1 MRHFRNIVLLIV
13 ILLTAVSCGKKRG
26 NHDASGSFEA
36 TEVLVSSQVSGQVM
50 RLEVEKGQS
59 LKANEEVGYID
70 TVQLYLRKQQLL
82 AGMKAVDSRSY
93 NISLQIASLKQQ
105 IEKQQT
111 ELLRFKN
118 LLKSNAA
125 TQKQVDD
132 IQSSIDV
139 LQRQLAAQTESL
151 QNSNKSLSAESLSIQ
166 AQVEQIDDMIRKS
179 FISSPIDGI
188 VLEKYAES
196 GEMAGQGRALF
207 KIADLDRIFL
217 RAYITANQL
226 NQLKLN
232 QEVSVYADFG
242 RKEMRQYPGTIVWI
256 SDKAE
261 FTPRTILTKDER
273 ANLVYAIKVAV
284 KNDGFLKIGMYGE
297 MKIEN

>member
-1 MRHFRNIVLLIV
+1 MGKFRNIILFGM
-13 ILLTAVSCGKKRG
+13 ILLTAVGCGKKKG
-26 NHDASGSFEA
+26 NYDASGSFEA
-36 TEVLVSSQVSGQVM
+36 TEVLVSSQVAGQVM
-50 RLEVEKGQS
+50 ALDVEEGQS
-59 LKANEEVGYID
+59 LKAYESVGFID
-70 TVQLYLRKQQLL
+70 TVQLYLKRKQLL

-111 ELLRFKN
+111 ELARFKN

-151 QNSNKSLSAESLSIQ
+151 QNNNKSVSAESLGIQ
-166 AQVEQIDDMIRKS
+166 AQVEQIDDMIWKS
-179 FISSPIDGI
+179 IISSPIDGI
-188 VLEKYAES
+188 LLQKYVEK
-196 GEMAGQGRALF
+196 GEIAGQGKALF

-217 RAYITANQL
+217 RAYITADQL

-232 QEVSVYADFG
+232 QEVSVFADFG
-242 RKEMRQYPGTIVWI
+242 KKEMKSYTGTITWI

-261 FTPRTILTKDER
+261 FTPRTILTKNER
-273 ANLVYAIKVAV
+273 ANLVYAVKVAV
-284 KNDGFLKIGMYGE
+284 KNDGYLKIGMYGE
-297 MKIEN
+297 LKIEN

>member
-1 MRHFRNIVLLIV
+1 MKNFRNITLFII
-13 ILLTAVSCGKKRG
+13 ILLAAVSCGKKRG
-26 NHDASGSFEA
+26 NQDASGSFEA
-36 TEVLVSSQVSGQVM
+36 TEVLVSPQVAGQIM
-50 RLEVEKGQS
+50 KLNVEKGQS

-70 TVQLYLRKQQLL
+70 TVQLYLKKQQLL
-82 AGMKAVDSRSY
+82 ANMKAVDSRSY

-111 ELLRFKN
+111 ELARFKN

-151 QNSNKSLSAESLSIQ
+151 QNNNKSLSAESLGIQ

-179 FISSPIDGI
+179 FITSPIEGI
-188 VLEKYAES
+188 VLEKYAER
-196 GEMAGQGRALF
+196 GEMAGQGRVLF
-207 KIADLDRIFL
+207 KIADMDRIFL
-217 RAYITANQL
+217 RAFITADQL

-232 QEVSVYADFG
+232 QEVSVFADFG
-242 RKEMRQYPGTIVWI
+242 KSEMRKYPGTIVWI

-261 FTPRTILTKDER
+261 FTPRTVLTKDER
-273 ANLVYAIKVAV
+273 ANLVYAIRVSV

-297 MKIEN
+297 LRIDN

>member
-1 MRHFRNIVLLIV
+1 MRSIGNIILFVIV
-13 ILLTAVSCGKKRG
+13 FLTTVSCGTKKG
-26 NHDASGSFEA
+26 NYDASGTFEA
-36 TEVLVSSQVSGQVM
+36 TEVLVSSQVAGQVM
-50 RLEVEKGQS
+50 TLNVEEGQS
-59 LKANEEVGYID
+59 LKACEPVGLVD
-70 TVQLYLRKQQLL
+70 TVQLYLKRKQLL

-111 ELLRFKN
+111 ELTRFDN
-118 LLKSNAA
+118 LLKLNAA

-151 QNSNKSLSAESLSIQ
+151 QNNNKSVSAESLSIQ

-179 FISSPIDGI
+179 IVSSPIDGI
-188 VLEKYAES
+188 VLGKYVEK
-196 GEMAGQGRALF
+196 GEVVGQGKVLF

-217 RAYITANQL
+217 RAYITADQL

-232 QEVSVYADFG
+232 QEVSVFADFG
-242 RKEMRQYPGTIVWI
+242 KKDMKPYAGTVTWI
-256 SDKAE
+256 SEKAE

-273 ANLVYAIKVAV
+273 ANLVYAVKIAV
-284 KNDGFLKIGMYGE
+284 KNDGYLKIGMHGE
-297 MKIEN
+297 LRVEN

>member
-1 MRHFRNIVLLIV
+1 MNRA
-13 ILLTAVSCGKKRG
+13 ILLFSVLFLLSNCGKKKG
-26 NHDASGSFEA
+26 NYDASGTFEA
-36 TEVLVSSQVSGQVM
+36 TEVLVSSQVAGQVM
-50 RLEVEKGQS
+50 AMDVEEGQS
-59 LKANEEVGYID
+59 LTAYEAVGYVD
-70 TVQLYLRKQQLL
+70 TVQLFLKKKQLL

-111 ELLRFKN
+111 ELHRFGN
-118 LLKSNAA
+118 LLKSDAA

-151 QNSNKSLSAESLSIQ
+151 RNSNRSISAESLAFQ
-166 AQVEQIDDMIRKS
+166 AQVEQMDDMIRKS
-179 FISSPIDGI
+179 VIFSPINGT
-188 VLEKYAES
+188 VLEKYVEK
-196 GEMAGQGRALF
+196 GEIAGQGKPLF

-217 RAYITANQL
+217 RAYITADQL
-226 NQLKLN
+226 NHLKLN
-232 QEVSVYADFG
+232 QEVSVFADFG
-242 RKEMRQYPGTIVWI
+242 KKEMKQYTGTITWI

-273 ANLVYAIKVAV
+273 ANLVYALKVTV
-284 KNDGFLKIGMYGE
+284 KNDGYLKIGMPGE
-297 MKIEN
+297 LVIDN

>member
-1 MRHFRNIVLLIV
+1 MNRA
-13 ILLTAVSCGKKRG
+13 ILLFSVLFLLSNCGKKKG
-26 NHDASGSFEA
+26 NYDASGTFEA
-36 TEVLVSSQVSGQVM
+36 TEVLVSSQVAGQVM
-50 RLEVEKGQS
+50 EMDVEEGQS
-59 LKANEEVGYID
+59 LNAYETVGYVD
-70 TVQLYLRKQQLL
+70 TVQLFLKKKQLL

-111 ELLRFKN
+111 ELRRFGN
-118 LLKSNAA
+118 LLKSDAA

-151 QNSNKSLSAESLSIQ
+151 RNSNRSISAESLAFQ
-166 AQVEQIDDMIRKS
+166 AQVEQMDDMIRKS
-179 FISSPIDGI
+179 IIYSPINGT
-188 VLEKYAES
+188 VLEKYVEK
-196 GEMAGQGRALF
+196 GEIAGQGKPLF

-217 RAYITANQL
+217 RAYITADQL
-226 NQLKLN
+226 NHLKLN
-232 QEVSVYADFG
+232 QEISVFADFG
-242 RKEMRQYPGTIVWI
+242 KKEMKQYTGTITWI

-273 ANLVYAIKVAV
+273 ANLVYALKVTV
-284 KNDGFLKIGMYGE
+284 KNDGYLKIGMPGE
-297 MKIEN
+297 LVIDN